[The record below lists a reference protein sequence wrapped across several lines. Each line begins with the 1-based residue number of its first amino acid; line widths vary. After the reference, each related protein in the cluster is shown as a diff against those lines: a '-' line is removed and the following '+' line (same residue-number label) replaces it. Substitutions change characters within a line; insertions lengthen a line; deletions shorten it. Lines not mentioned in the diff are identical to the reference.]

1 MSKLREPS
9 TAREGSAIA
18 HDLVDVKATACK
30 NVNSGPAEWIESKF
44 VACESLLG
52 KANCRRVFSIAFEV

>member
-1 MSKLREPS
+1 MGKLREPS

-30 NVNSGPAEWIESKF
+30 HVNSGPTECSESKF
-44 VACESLLG
+44 VACASLLG
-52 KANCRRVFSIAFEV
+52 KANCRTVFSIALEV